1 MIEER
6 RKDIRFPV
14 MRNVGEP
21 IVLKVAIDHKILSLP
36 GFILNLSAGG
46 MKIVTLGS
54 QVSQLKEGIPFDLDL
69 KIPNLSTHHIEGKIV
84 RIKKGDKA
92 KLHHSNDEWF
102 LGLLFT
108 KIKSTVAHEINRMA
122 EDWSV
127 CETKIQMSLP
137 DICFRECYYWD
148 LCEKNVKLPEEK
160 NARQNKAAQR

>member
-21 IVLKVAIDHKILSLP
+21 IVLRIAINHKALSLP

-46 MKIVTLGS
+46 MKIMTLGN
-54 QVSQLKEGIPFDLDL
+54 QVAQLKEGIPFDMDL
-69 KIPNLSTHHIEGKIV
+69 NIPNLSTHHIEGKIV

-92 KLHHSNDEWF
+92 KLRHSNDEWF

-108 KIKSTVAHEINRMA
+108 KIKSQAAHHINRMA

-127 CETKIQMSLP
+127 CETKMQMSLP
-137 DICFRECYYWD
+137 DICFRECSYWD
-148 LCEKNVKLPEEK
+148 ICEKSVKLPEEK
-160 NARQNKAAQR
+160 NGKQNKTA